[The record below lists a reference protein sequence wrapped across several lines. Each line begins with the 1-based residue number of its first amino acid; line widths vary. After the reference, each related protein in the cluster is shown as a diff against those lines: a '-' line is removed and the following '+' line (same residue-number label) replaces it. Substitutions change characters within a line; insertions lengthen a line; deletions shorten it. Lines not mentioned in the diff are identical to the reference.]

1 MRIKIVKCTSEYSWY
16 AKKIGDVFEVIEDS
30 KNYYL
35 TIDKI
40 PGNNI
45 NRGYIR
51 KSDSKRLYPIIELI
65 KKIRCDLI
73 DKTMKN
79 YETKSRRQS
88 KKEPRNMDR

>member
-1 MRIKIVKCTSEYSWY
+1 MRIKIVKCTSEYFWY
-16 AKKIGDVFEVIEDS
+16 AKKIGEVFDVIEDS

-51 KSDSKRLYPIIELI
+51 KSDSKRLYPLMELI
-65 KKIRCDLI
+65 KKIRRDL
-73 DKTMKN
+73 KPKL
-79 YETKSRRQS
+79 
-88 KKEPRNMDR
+88 

>member
-1 MRIKIVKCTSEYSWY
+1 MRIKIVKCTSEYFWY
-16 AKKIGDVFEVIEDS
+16 VKKIGEVFDVIEDS

-51 KSDSKRLYPIIELI
+51 KSDSKRLYPLIELI
-65 KKIRCDLI
+65 KKIRRDLI
-73 DKTMKN
+73 AKTI
-79 YETKSRRQS
+79 
-88 KKEPRNMDR
+88 KKL